1 MKKLILGSSIVV
13 AISALLI
20 GIILKLD
27 TSARSAISIEL
38 VKSLLQVVVIATL
51 GGVVSL
57 LAQEFNRDREKREA
71 LNDFRKTLLSH
82 LVQIFRE
89 AKKARRLLR
98 AKRDSLQF
106 YDEQMAVINELQLDL
121 ETINEEIKTTKQAF
135 PGEEA
140 QSRIFTMATYLNKLV
155 EEYEKNMPK
164 LNRKSPSV
172 SLDQLEY
179 LNDFIG
185 PFRESKFSKEF
196 AHLYNEALKL
206 MRDVIMGS
214 K

>member
-140 QSRIFTMATYLNKLV
+140 QSRISTMATYLNKLV

-164 LNRKSPSV
+164 LNRKSPPV

-185 PFRESKFSKEF
+185 PFRESKFSQEF

>member
-1 MKKLILGSSIVV
+1 
-13 AISALLI
+13 
-20 GIILKLD
+20 
-27 TSARSAISIEL
+27 
-38 VKSLLQVVVIATL
+38 LQVVVIATL

-140 QSRIFTMATYLNKLV
+140 QSRISTMATYLNKLV